1 MESRDFEGFFGLL
14 KEVAE
19 LYGTRLSEKRAELFF
34 EACRGLSLE
43 SFAEGVRRHIRW
55 GSFFPAPAEV
65 FKALYGTHEDQAT
78 MAWCDVLEAIRRTGA
93 EGPVKF
99 ADYRIHYA
107 IERMGGWAHVAWAVG
122 EKKRWPMKDFIY
134 WYVFALKINVDA
146 DDVKPYLMGN
156 RGLPYKAGPED
167 IARMTLEVPAEQTRG
182 LRRVL

>member
-1 MESRDFEGFFGLL
+1 
-14 KEVAE
+14 
-19 LYGTRLSEKRAELFF
+19 
-34 EACRGLSLE
+34 
-43 SFAEGVRRHIRW
+43 
-55 GSFFPAPAEV
+55 
-65 FKALYGTHEDQAT
+65 

-122 EKKRWPMKDFIY
+122 EKKRWPMKDFIS
-134 WYVFALKINVDA
+134 WYVFALKINVNA

-167 IARMTLEVPAEQTRG
+167 IERMTLDVPAGQARG
-182 LRRVL
+182 LCRIV